1 MSKTQQAQEMFRA
14 NNQATA
20 KEVAEKVGIS
30 VAHAYTIRRAVVGPV
45 YRHKKKRA
53 RVQTAGQKTV
63 IQLIK
68 TEANGSDEKDKTI
81 KSLNDSIIL
90 IQAQLSDALRRVE
103 EDRAVIRYLER
114 KIEDA
119 ASV

>member
-1 MSKTQQAQEMFRA
+1 MSKTQQAKELFRA

-53 RVQTAGQKTV
+53 RVQTEGQKV
-63 IQLIK
+63 VVEMIK
-68 TEANGSDEKDKTI
+68 NEAKVADQRDKIIEGLQNEISLLMTEVEDSHTI
-81 KSLNDSIIL
+81 
-90 IQAQLSDALRRVE
+90 
-103 EDRAVIRYLER
+103 IRYLEKR
-114 KIEDA
+114 IA